1 MTAST
6 NTNAL
11 VPYGVRPS
19 DEVMETLAST
29 VSKSTRAVYIRECV
43 NFTTWL
49 YDKDSDHFIHYE
61 YLPSLRLAHES
72 DEEQGL
78 QKSTRNLRSTIS
90 ELVSE
95 VNEADRNCPIVQY
108 FCDNKLE
115 IILLILQPTYAAEP
129 WKPTVVNCSIADTD
143 STRQS
148 KISRANQPM
157 SSQNQSNSMTSSQ
170 FQFCFI
176 DTLHLLWQ
184 QFKRKWSNPKSKQ
197 ETTRRGSN

>member
-78 QKSTRNLRSTIS
+78 QKITRNLRSTIS

-95 VNEADRNCPIVQY
+95 VNEAGRNCPIA
-108 FCDNKLE
+108 
-115 IILLILQPTYAAEP
+115 LQ
-129 WKPTVVNCSIADTD
+129 
-143 STRQS
+143 
-148 KISRANQPM
+148 KISFNIFA
-157 SSQNQSNSMTSSQ
+157 
-170 FQFCFI
+170 
-176 DTLHLLWQ
+176 
-184 QFKRKWSNPKSKQ
+184 
-197 ETTRRGSN
+197 TTRAWNHPLDTPTNLYSWTMQTYSRQL